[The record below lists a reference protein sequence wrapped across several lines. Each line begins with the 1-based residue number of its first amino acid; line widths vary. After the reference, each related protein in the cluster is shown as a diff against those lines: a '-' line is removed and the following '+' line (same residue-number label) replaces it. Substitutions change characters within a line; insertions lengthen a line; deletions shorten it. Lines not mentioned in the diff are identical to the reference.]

1 MNQTRESIVSLDC
14 HLGVHDESF
23 SKEDALLNIPLFP
36 PGAVVAGD
44 RIRIV
49 ALETN
54 ITESSNG
61 SRYEYDKRGTA
72 YEHRASGIN
81 RPSLILNGS
90 MADYSVVGSRKKP
103 AEISYV
109 FTVKDMQPELSSKH
123 PNLEVHM
130 SSLTTI
136 ILLERTDRYLTS
148 PCRCLFLNRS
158 QGLWV

>member
-23 SKEDALLNIPLFP
+23 SKEDTLLNVFLFP
-36 PGAVVAGD
+36 PGAVVVGD

-54 ITESSNG
+54 VADSNG
-61 SRYEYDKRGTA
+61 TRYEYDKRGTA
-72 YEHRASGIN
+72 YERRASGIN
-81 RPSLILNGS
+81 RRSLILNGS
-90 MADYSVVGSRKKP
+90 LANYSAVGSRKKP

-123 PNLEVHM
+123 PNLEVCHHNK
-130 SSLTTI
+130 SSGQKELADI
-136 ILLERTDRYLTS
+136 
-148 PCRCLFLNRS
+148 
-158 QGLWV
+158 